1 VIVTAGGGVIL
12 SVLGVLGMPS
22 TETSAEATPIRI
34 ELDAPPDCA
43 TAEAFFESVRA
54 RTERARPVKEGETGV
69 RVVVKLTRIGP
80 RAHGELRVI
89 GDRGESDT
97 RRVDGATCTEVV
109 DALSLTV
116 ALAVDPTARLG
127 APARESEPLAPALCP
142 EPEPPQQQPEPT
154 PPPPRKLEVRVGAHA
169 DGMGQVSPFVSFG
182 GDLSVRVTAPWPSAT
197 SFGLAVVRLQ
207 NDVFSSAHNASV
219 RSTLFEL
226 AACPTRLGARDVF
239 TFEPCALGYGG
250 WLSATGRGVA
260 TSSEAR
266 RSYFALGGMLLGGAP
281 LNEHWTVELRAGFVL
296 PLARRRFVVSNPQR
310 EVGETPSIAA
320 LGGVGITYSF

>member
-1 VIVTAGGGVIL
+1 VIL

-22 TETSAEATPIRI
+22 TESPPDATPIRI

-43 TAEAFFESVRA
+43 TAEAFFEAVRA

-69 RVVVKLTRIGP
+69 RVVVKLTRVGP

-97 RRVDGATCTEVV
+97 RRVDGASCTEVV

-127 APARESEPLAPALCP
+127 PPPAVPAPPPVPVCP
-142 EPEPPQQQPEPT
+142 EP
-154 PPPPRKLEVRVGAHA
+154 PPPPETPRPPPPKLEVRVGAHA

-182 GDLSVRVTAPWPSAT
+182 GDLSVRVVTPLLPAS
-197 SFGLAVVRLQ
+197 SFGLAILRLQ

-226 AACPTRLGARDVF
+226 TACPERFGARDVF

-250 WLSATGRGVA
+250 WLGATGRGVA
-260 TSSEAR
+260 TTSEIV
-266 RSYFALGGMLLGGAP
+266 RSYFAFGGMLIGSAP
-281 LNEHWTVELRAGFVL
+281 LMDRWSVELRAGFVL
-296 PLARRRFVVSNPQR
+296 PFARRRFVVANPTR
-310 EVGETPSIAA
+310 EVGETPSIGA
-320 LGGVGITYSF
+320 LGGLGITYSF